1 MDRIGFYRGE
11 SDVSSGG
18 VAPYA
23 DRLLRALQHHRFGG
37 MEVSVLGGKAFCS
50 EESTAGGAS
59 ALGDALEG
67 GGFVWRKV
75 RRNGLFRRALFH
87 GADCLYHF
95 MHPRGVGRRAPYRG
109 WLSRIHCDL
118 RYDLLHFPFQLPPR
132 LTFRCPFIV
141 TMHDVQELHFP
152 EFFSPEDRALRAEL
166 YWGSISQA
174 NRVVVSFDHVKEDLL
189 RYFRLPDERVVVLPV
204 PYSECGFGESDDSL
218 EAEVSQ
224 KFGEF
229 GRYYLY
235 PAQTWRHKNHLGL
248 IEAFERVR
256 SEYSGRL
263 NLVCTGVKNEYYE
276 EAIRNRVERSPV
288 RDSIHFLGVVSPAEL
303 KWLYRNS
310 LSVVVPSLYEAGSF
324 PLIEAMQLQMPVLCA
339 STTSLPSTIGDER
352 FVFDP
357 RDAAQMGSMMLR
369 MAVDDEYRQFGI
381 KNSRERTEELR
392 QIKVGPIVE
401 ELWRSTLEQSR
412 TKS

>member
-11 SDVSSGG
+11 LDVSSGG

-23 DRLLRALQHHRFGG
+23 DRLLRAMQHHRFGG
-37 MEVSVLGGKAFCS
+37 MEVSVLGGKPVRDELRS
-50 EESTAGGAS
+50 AGVG
-59 ALGDALEG
+59 LGG
-67 GGFVWRKV
+67 GVELPGEGFVWRKV
-75 RRNGLFRRALFH
+75 RRNGLFRRILFH
-87 GADCLYHF
+87 SADCLYHF
-95 MHPRGVGRRAPYRG
+95 LHPRGIGRRAPYRG
-109 WLSRIHCDL
+109 WLSRLHCDL

-152 EFFSPEDRALRAEL
+152 EFFTPEDRALRAEL

-189 RYFRLPDERVVVLPV
+189 RYFRLPEERVVVLPV
-204 PYSECGFGESDDSL
+204 PYSECGFGESCDSD
-218 EAEVSQ
+218 EAEASEKYGQ
-224 KFGEF
+224 F

-248 IEAFERVR
+248 IDAFERVR

-263 NLVCTGVKNEYYE
+263 DLVCTGVKNEYYE
-276 EAIRNRVERSPV
+276 EAIRKRVERSPY
-288 RDSIHFLGVVSPAEL
+288 RDSIHFLGVVSSAEL
-303 KWLYRNS
+303 KWLYCNS

-339 STTSLPSTIGDER
+339 STTSLPATIGDER

-357 RDAAQMGSMMLR
+357 RDVVQMGSMMLR
-369 MAVDDEYRQFGI
+369 MAVDDGYRQLGVE
-381 KNSRERTEELR
+381 NSRMRTEEFR